1 MNNKKVYLVVED
13 YDEDGGFGDAVT
25 TQIPQKVFLNKEKA
39 EKYVKENSN
48 PRVYASPYADLYSG
62 GLEVIELDLI
72 K

>member
-1 MNNKKVYLVVED
+1 MNNKKAYLVVED

-25 TQIPQKVFLNKEKA
+25 IYIPQMVFLNKEKA
-39 EKYVKENSN
+39 EQYVKENSN
-48 PRVYASPYADLYSG
+48 PHVYDSPYADLYEG

>member
-1 MNNKKVYLVVED
+1 MSNKKVYLVVED
-13 YDEDGGFGDAVT
+13 YNEDDGFRDAVT

-39 EKYVKENSN
+39 EQYVKENSN
-48 PRVYASPYADLYSG
+48 PRVYASPHVDLYSG

>member
-13 YDEDGGFGDAVT
+13 YDEDGGFGYPIT
-25 TQIPQKVFLNKEKA
+25 TQIPRKVFLNKEKA

-48 PRVYASPYADLYSG
+48 PHVYDSPYVDLYEG